1 MGLIKWKLVI
11 NILGRLL
18 FIEAIFLLVSLCV
31 ALGYGE
37 ADANAFLWST
47 LVTFG
52 VGSIAYLSTRSTQK
66 EIGKREGYI
75 VVSLVWVVFSIFGC
89 LPYLFSGAIPSVTD
103 AFFETMSG
111 FTTTGSSILN
121 NIEELHHATLFWR
134 SLTQWLG
141 GMGIIVMFLAI
152 LPRLGV
158 GGRELFMAEV
168 PGVNPD
174 KLTPT
179 LKSTARRLWGVY
191 IGFTVLEMLLLVA
204 GDMGWFDAINHS
216 LTTMATGGYSTKQAS
231 IGAFTSPYIQYII
244 ILFMFIAGVN
254 FSLSYATLTG
264 KFNKLFRDEE
274 FHWYLGIV
282 VIATLLIVLGLSV
295 SSSAEFES
303 TFRDGLFTVVSILTT
318 TGYATADYLLW
329 APHIVILV
337 FILMFIGGSGGSTSG
352 GIKVIR
358 IMLLVKNSYYEI
370 IRLLHPNAVIPVR
383 YNKQS
388 VKNTTIDNI
397 MAFLILYA
405 FIFVIAM
412 VVLSFWMSGFDAILS
427 AVATSL
433 GNIGPGLGEI
443 GPMENFSGLPDGAK
457 WFLSFLM
464 LVGRLELFTVLVLF
478 TPAFWRQ

>member
-1 MGLIKWKLVI
+1 MGLIRWKLVI

-18 FIEAIFLLVSLCV
+18 FIEAVFLLVSLFV

-37 ADANAFLWST
+37 SDANSFLWST
-47 LVTFG
+47 LITFG
-52 VGSIAYLSTRSTQK
+52 LGSIAYLSTRNSQE

-75 VVSLVWVVFSIFGC
+75 VVSLVWVVFSVFGC
-89 LPYLFSGAIPSVTD
+89 LPYLFSGAISSFTD

-191 IGFTVLEMLLLVA
+191 IGFTVLEMFLLVA

-216 LTTMATGGYSTKQAS
+216 FTTMATGGYSTKQAS
-231 IGAFTSPYIQYII
+231 VGAFTSPYIQYII

-254 FSLSYATLTG
+254 FSLSYAAITG
-264 KFNKLFRDEE
+264 KFSKLFRDEE
-274 FHWYLGIV
+274 FRWYFGIV
-282 VIATLLIVLGLSV
+282 VVATLLIVLGLSV
-295 SSSAEFES
+295 YSSAAFES

-318 TGYATADYLLW
+318 TGYATADYLMW

-383 YNKQS
+383 YNRQS
-388 VKNTTIDNI
+388 VKGTTIDNI

-405 FIFVIAM
+405 FIFVISM

-443 GPMENFSGLPDGAK
+443 GPMENFSGLHNGAK

-464 LVGRLELFTVLVLF
+464 LIGRLELFTVLVLF